1 MFYTYRWGVELGK
14 QLANK
19 VRTQLVAARS
29 SGGGEVTGFNP
40 STTALLNKYLHTVAA
55 AAGHK

>member
-29 SGGGEVTGFNP
+29 SGGDVTGFNP

-55 AAGHK
+55 VAGHK